1 MAAKSMFIEDFTGTA
16 GVAGT
21 FGAIAGVVAR
31 EIITKLF
38 RKNGNSGDQPK
49 EFWLLIFQGM
59 EDRMDRILERLD
71 RIEDTMERRANP
83 RD

>member
-1 MAAKSMFIEDFTGTA
+1 MLIDDFSGTA

-21 FGAIAGVVAR
+21 FGAIAGIVAR
-31 EIITKLF
+31 ELITKLF

-49 EFWLLIFQGM
+49 EFWQLIFQRM
-59 EDRMDRILERLD
+59 EDKMDRIIEALERL
-71 RIEDTMERRANP
+71 ENTVERRSRS